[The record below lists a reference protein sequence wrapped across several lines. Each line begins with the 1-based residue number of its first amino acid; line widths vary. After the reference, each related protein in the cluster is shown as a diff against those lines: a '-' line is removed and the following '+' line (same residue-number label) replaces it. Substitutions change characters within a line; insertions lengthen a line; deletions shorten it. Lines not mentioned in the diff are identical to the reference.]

1 VRQAVT
7 TAPGVMTVHEVDEPV
22 CPPGRIRI
30 GVEIVGLCG
39 SDYHLF
45 SGAHPYARFPQT
57 QGHEFSG
64 RVLEV
69 GPGYVGPVAAGD
81 RVVVEPFV
89 ECGTCVACRAGRS
102 NCCSTLQVMG
112 GHISGALAEQVVVP
126 AEHVYQA
133 GALAAD
139 IAALVEPISI
149 GMQAV
154 RRGQVTSEDRVVV
167 LGAGPVGLAATLSAA
182 DIGAQVLVVDRV
194 ASRLENARNLGA
206 ERVVDN
212 SRVDVRAAVA
222 EWTAGDGAG
231 VVVEATGVPALVRE
245 SFELVCASGRI
256 VVVGISGAE
265 ASIPVIEFSRKEVS
279 VYGSRNSVG
288 LFPDAIDLVERNA
301 ARLAP
306 LITHRF
312 ELDRV
317 GEAIAF
323 ALNNPDQVEK
333 VVIEI
338 GGNP

>member
-1 VRQAVT
+1 MSVQ
-7 TAPGVMTVHEVDEPV
+7 EVDEPV
-22 CPPGRIRI
+22 CPPGRVRI
-30 GVEIVGLCG
+30 AVEVVGLCG

-45 SGAHPYARFPQT
+45 SGEHPYAHFPQT

-64 RVLEV
+64 RVVEI
-69 GPGYVGPVAAGD
+69 GPGYVSPVTVGE

-102 NCCSTLQVMG
+102 NCCRTLQVMG
-112 GHISGALAEQVVVP
+112 GHISGALAEQVIVP
-126 AEHVYQA
+126 VEHVYRA
-133 GALAAD
+133 GTLAAD
-139 IAALVEPISI
+139 VAALVEPISI

-154 RRGQVTSEDRVVV
+154 RRGQVLGKDRVVV
-167 LGAGPVGLAATLSAA
+167 LGAGPVGLAAALSAA
-182 DIGAQVLVVDRV
+182 DVGARVLVVDRV

-212 SRVDVRAAVA
+212 SRMDVRAAVA
-222 EWTAGDGAG
+222 EWTAGDGAD

-245 SFELVCASGRI
+245 SFELAAPSGRI
-256 VVVGISGAE
+256 VIVGISGAE
-265 ASIPVIEFSRKEVS
+265 VSIPVIEFSRKELS

-301 ARLAP
+301 VRLAP

-312 ELDRV
+312 ELDQV

-323 ALNNPDQVEK
+323 ALSNPDQVEK

-338 GGNP
+338 GGIR